1 MVCNAKS
8 PKASDTKYICN
19 SKTNRW
25 VLKDGKIGTTVRG
38 GGNKT
43 PPPPKGKEKAKTP
56 PPPKGKGRAGN
67 CLQKSKMELNA
78 HQLLFASEFMKS
90 AVHGIVAV
98 HSLGSGKTLTAI
110 TTSQC
115 YLEKY
120 PGDKVVVITPASL
133 IENFKHEMIKWGVQ
147 NMDKYEFFSFDGFK
161 NKPTPCA
168 NSLLIVDEAHNLRTR
183 IKLAD
188 SDAKNIGKAKKSPA
202 KKGKGK
208 ENQKSAGLKAAE
220 VIHCAKHARRV
231 LMLTGTPVVNEPY
244 DIENLMAMSY
254 KRDPLSKS
262 EFQHELDTSPE
273 SYFKC
278 RISFFDATQTDYPS
292 FKVNNKYFIMSQKY
306 LEKYKKIE
314 EDGIENHYKWGGDN
328 LQMFYNGLR
337 QASNNLFLKNIVSPK
352 VQWIINT
359 IKSSDPADKFVI
371 FSNFVDAG
379 SELLANEMYRN
390 KIKFEIISGSVS
402 KTKRAQYVAEYNS
415 NKIKVLFITKAG
427 GEGLNLLETRTIILL
442 EPSWNDTAVKQ
453 VVGRAIRYK
462 SHSNLPLDK
471 RHVDIYKL
479 YTIKPSEREHVLAI
493 LNDQYVPPGN
503 EMLSIDL
510 YLKKLSQTKQTK
522 LDAFINF
529 VKHIPTLEKCKNRQV
544 L

>member
-8 PKASDTKYICN
+8 PKALDTKYICN

-25 VLKDGKIGTTVRG
+25 VLKDGKVGKDTTKAG
-38 GGNKT
+38 
-43 PPPPKGKEKAKTP
+43 AKTP
-56 PPPKGKGRAGN
+56 PQQQPKGKAGG
-67 CLQKSKMELNA
+67 CLQKSKINLNG
-78 HQLLFASEFMKS
+78 HQLVFASDFMKS
-90 AVHGIVAV
+90 TAHGIIAV

-133 IENFKHEMIKWGVQ
+133 IESFKHEMIKWGVQ
-147 NMDKYEFFSFDGFK
+147 NMDKYEFYSFDGFK
-161 NKPTPCA
+161 NKPTPCK
-168 NSLLIVDEAHNLRTR
+168 NSLLIVDEAHNLRTT

-188 SDAKNIGKAKKSPA
+188 SDAKNIGKTKKSPA

-208 ENQKSAGLKAAE
+208 ENKKSVGLKVAE
-220 VIHCAKHARRV
+220 VIHCAKYARRV
-231 LMLTGTPVVNEPY
+231 LMLTGTPVVNDAY

-254 KRDPLSKS
+254 KRDPLTKT
-262 EFQHELDTSPE
+262 EFRKVLDTSPE
-273 SYFKC
+273 NYFKC
-278 RISFFDATQTDYPS
+278 RISFFNATPEGYPS
-292 FKVNNKYFIMSQKY
+292 SKVTNKYFVMSPKY
-306 LEKYKKIE
+306 LEKYKLIE
-314 EDGIENHYKWGGDN
+314 EQGIENHYKWGGDN

-352 VQWIINT
+352 VQWIIKN
-359 IKSSDPADKFVI
+359 IQSSEPSDKFVI

-379 SELLANEMYRN
+379 SELLASEMAKH

-402 KTKRAQYVAEYNS
+402 KTKRAQYVADYNS

-427 GEGLNLLETRTIILL
+427 GEGLNLLETRSIILL
-442 EPSWNDTAVKQ
+442 EPSWNDTTVKQ

-462 SHSNLPLDK
+462 SHDNLPVPK
-471 RHVDIYKL
+471 QHVDIFKL
-479 YTIKPSEREHVLAI
+479 YTIKPSEREHVFAI
-493 LNDQYVPPGN
+493 LNDRYTPPGG

-510 YLKKLSQTKQTK
+510 YLKKLSESKQTK
-522 LDAFINF
+522 LDTFINF
-529 VKHIPTLEKCKNRQV
+529 VKTIPTMETCKTPTY
-544 L
+544 

>member
-8 PKASDTKYICN
+8 PKALDTKYICN

-25 VLKDGKIGTTVRG
+25 VLKDGKIGKGVTT
-38 GGNKT
+38 
-43 PPPPKGKEKAKTP
+43 TP
-56 PPPKGKGRAGN
+56 PPPKGKGTAKTPPPKGKGKAGN

-90 AVHGIVAV
+90 AAHGIVAV

-133 IENFKHEMIKWGVQ
+133 IENFKQEMIKWGVQ

-183 IKLAD
+183 IKLSD
-188 SDAKNIGKAKKSPA
+188 GDAKHIGKAKKSP
-202 KKGKGK
+202 KKDGK
-208 ENQKSAGLKAAE
+208 KSKSPDKKSSGLKAAE
-220 VIHCAKHARRV
+220 VINCARHARRV

-254 KRDPLSKS
+254 KRNPLTKS
-262 EFQHELDTSPE
+262 EFQHVLDTSPDD
-273 SYFKC
+273 YFKC

-379 SELLANEMYRN
+379 SELLANEMYKN

-462 SHSNLPLDK
+462 SHSNLPLNK

-479 YTIKPSEREHVLAI
+479 YTIKPSEREHVYAI

-510 YLKKLSQTKQTK
+510 YLKKLSLTKQTK

-529 VKHIPTLEKCKNRQV
+529 VKTIPALETCT
-544 L
+544 